1 MANDSTDTNDTSSSL
16 NLDTSNF
23 KRQVSEAEQLG
34 RGLSRSLTK
43 AFTDVAVSGKSLGD
57 AVSSIS
63 QQLSKLAISSALKP
77 LQQGFSDLFKSAGE
91 GIGNLL
97 KLSPSSGAVAVATAD
112 AAGGLGSILPFAQG
126 GVVSAPTFFPLSG
139 GTGLAGEAGA
149 EAILPLGRGPD
160 GRLGVRGL
168 GGSENGANV
177 TINIQTPDVE
187 GFRRSEADVAATF
200 ARLVGRGR
208 RSL

>member
-16 NLDTSNF
+16 NLDTTNF

-34 RGLSRSLTK
+34 KGLSRTLTK

-97 KLSPSSGAVAVATAD
+97 KLSPSSGGGATAD

-200 ARLVGRGR
+200 ARLVRRGR